1 MDKNPKEKLK
11 LIIFIILFKY
21 LKKESNA
28 KVKLEFNIKDENYIM
43 NLSQKG
49 KTFIYNLALTKFTD
63 F

>member
-1 MDKNPKEKLK
+1 MEKNPKEKLK

-28 KVKLEFNIKDENYIM
+28 KVKLEFNIKDKNYIM

-49 KTFIYNLALTKFTD
+49 KKLFII
-63 F
+63 